1 MEVFHCRRQIE
12 DVIQILHSSFSIFPK
27 LARKISQ
34 INEAYC
40 DDVSLKLHI
49 IIVLKI
55 ITFFYH
61 SLAYLMFM
69 TYTTCTTYAMKLE
82 KIVRKRKIVR
92 MHWYLECQRI
102 VCARVCA
109 CAGVY
114 SNLLEFRCIYIE
126 CRALNIGI
134 LLQLEDCRNPIK
146 KFAKIL

>member
-1 MEVFHCRRQIE
+1 MEVFHCRRQIGE
-12 DVIQILHSSFSIFPK
+12 VIKILHSSFSIFPK

-69 TYTTCTTYAMKLE
+69 TYDMYDIRNETGKDRAE
-82 KIVRKRKIVR
+82 KENRPNALVSR
-92 MHWYLECQRI
+92 MSENC
-102 VCARVCA
+102 VCARVCV
-109 CAGVY
+109 CGGV
-114 SNLLEFRCIYIE
+114 
-126 CRALNIGI
+126 
-134 LLQLEDCRNPIK
+134 
-146 KFAKIL
+146 